1 MTSETNANPGPADK
15 GGPTSEPGA
24 HDTNAGAGNEANETG
39 VTLESVAKTLADL
52 DKRLQ
57 GIDGRTRRQIDELRS
72 SSTKSQTEP
81 KPKGDGGTKDEP
93 NSEIATLRKQ
103 LDDLTSQAKAERTRA
118 ALADVF
124 ASDDIRATYQDGAID
139 IVRSIFAPQV
149 SLNSEG
155 VPVID
160 NGETQT
166 PLADA
171 VKAYAQDKPFLRRPT
186 NTQGTGASPSQ
197 SMGTRSQSG
206 EIDWTK
212 ATPEQFAARQ
222 REILGGDR

>member
-1 MTSETNANPGPADK
+1 MTSDNATPGPEDK
-15 GGPTSEPGA
+15 GGLTSEPGA
-24 HDTNAGAGNEANETG
+24 HDTNAGAGENASDIG
-39 VTLESVAKTLADL
+39 PTLEKLTQTLADI
-52 DKRLQ
+52 DKRVQ
-57 GIDGRTRRQIDELRS
+57 GLDGRTRRQIDELRRDLP
-72 SSTKSQTEP
+72 KSPAEP
-81 KPKGDGGTKDEP
+81 KPTGEGETKHAP

-103 LDDLTSQAKAERTRA
+103 LEELQSQAKAERTRA

-124 ASDDIRATYQDGAID
+124 ASDDVRSTYQDGAID
-139 IVRSIFAPQV
+139 IVRRLFAPQV

-160 NGETQT
+160 DGQTQT

-186 NTQGTGASPSQ
+186 KTQGTGGAASQ
-197 SMGTRSQSG
+197 SMGTRNQAG